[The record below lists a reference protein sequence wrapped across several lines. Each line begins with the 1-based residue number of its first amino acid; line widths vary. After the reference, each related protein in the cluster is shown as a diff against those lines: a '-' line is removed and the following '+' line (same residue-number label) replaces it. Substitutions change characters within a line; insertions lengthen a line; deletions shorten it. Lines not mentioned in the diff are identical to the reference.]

1 MVKPCMYISDDRYEI
16 IEKIGSGGMA
26 DVYKAK
32 CHRLNRYVAIK
43 ILKQEYSSDKSFIT
57 KFRGEAQSAAGLSHP
72 NIVSVYDVGE
82 DNGLHY
88 IVMELVEGITLKK
101 FIEKKGRLAIKEA
114 VGIAIQIA
122 LGLEAAHNNHIIH
135 RDIKPQNI
143 MISREG
149 KVKVADFGIAKAV
162 SANTYTQNAIGSVHY
177 LSPEQARGGYCDEKS
192 DIYSLG
198 VTLYEMLSGTLPF
211 AGDNTVSVALLHIQ
225 SEPQPVRE
233 LVPAVQYSLDRIV
246 QKCMQKRPE
255 NRYLSASELIMDL
268 KRSITNPEGDFVK
281 LPVNGYVPDN
291 PTKMFTE
298 NEVEEI
304 RTTAAKSPVTHYD
317 NHQKSKNQV
326 LKGEEEELDS
336 INSKW
341 EKIIIAGSIVVAI
354 ALTFGIIYLAARFFG
369 IADLFNSQ
377 PTPTPTP
384 PANAVT
390 GAPTLSPTEVPVGTT
405 KMPSLKSYTFED
417 AEKLLY
423 SKSSSFVVILEDE
436 VYSTAPKGT
445 VIDQYPVAD
454 VDVLM
459 NATIKLTISAGP
471 EPLTVP
477 RVVLM
482 QEEAATQQLR
492 AKGFA
497 VVPAYESSDSFPI
510 GSVIRTEPGDG
521 ETIFAGET
529 IKIIVSTG
537 KNLTYVQMINLIG
550 KTVEEARA
558 ALEEEGLVLGYTT
571 EGYSEV
577 LEAGLIMRQDVAVED
592 TILSGT
598 SVNVVVS
605 LGSKADAPDDETTSG
620 SEITPGDDTTPDDE
634 TTPGGDTT
642 PDDETTP
649 GGDTTPDDETTS
661 GGDTTPDDET
671 TPGGDTTPDDGTT
684 SGGDTTPDDDTT
696 QSGDT
701 TPDDSTTSGGEV
713 IPSPTPTLTPTP
725 IPTVAPEQ
733 SGGTEPYYPLS
744 LVTGGNP
751 LAEGE
756 ETEYYIEIIQSG
768 KLPMMIEEGS
778 IRYEDYPERF
788 SFKLYKEDYP
798 GLEEG
803 AVEVYLYVWN
813 DVDEDFKET
822 ERWYVALQ
830 EFTE

>member
-1 MVKPCMYISDDRYEI
+1 MVKPGMYISDDRYEI

-43 ILKQEYSSDKSFIT
+43 ILKQEYSGDKNFIT

-101 FIEKKGRLAIKEA
+101 FIERKGRLAIKEA

-122 LGLEAAHNNHIIH
+122 QGLEAAHNNHIIH

-255 NRYLSASELIMDL
+255 NRYLSASELIVDL

-304 RTTAAKSPVTHYD
+304 RTTAAKSPVTRYD
-317 NHQKSKNQV
+317 GHQKNNNRV
-326 LKGEEEELDS
+326 LKEEEEELDS

-341 EKIIIAGSIVVAI
+341 EKAVIIGSIIVAI

-369 IADLFNSQ
+369 ITDLFNSQ
-377 PTPTPTP
+377 PEATPSPTITATSAPTPTPTT
-384 PANAVT
+384 A
-390 GAPTLSPTEVPVGTT
+390 PVGTI
-405 KMPSLKSYTFED
+405 KMPNLKGYTFED
-417 AEKLLY
+417 AENLLKL
-423 SKSSSFVVILEDE
+423 KSDDFTVILERED
-436 VYSTAPKGT
+436 YSNEPKGT
-445 VIDQYPVAD
+445 VINQYPVAE

-459 NATIKLTISAGP
+459 DATIKLTISAGP
-471 EPLTVP
+471 EPI
-477 RVVLM
+477 VLRPVM
-482 QEEAATQQLR
+482 GMTQEEATQYLTST
-492 AKGFA
+492 GFV
-497 VVPAYESSDSFPI
+497 VVPSYESNDDLEN
-510 GSVIRTEPGDG
+510 GSVIRTEPA
-521 ETIFAGET
+521 AGET
-529 IKIIVSTG
+529 VFEGDTITLVVSTG
-537 KNLTYVQMINLIG
+537 KNPTYVTMISILG
-550 KTVEEARA
+550 KTIDEARA
-558 ALEEEGLVLGYTT
+558 ALEAEGLVLGEISRDASDAYP
-571 EGYSEV
+571 EGK
-577 LEAGLIMRQDVAVED
+577 IIRQDVANGKEV
-592 TILSGT
+592 LSGT
-598 SVNVVVS
+598 AVNIVVS
-605 LGSKADAPDDETTSG
+605 SG
-620 SEITPGDDTTPDDE
+620 P
-634 TTPGGDTT
+634 
-642 PDDETTP
+642 
-649 GGDTTPDDETTS
+649 
-661 GGDTTPDDET
+661 
-671 TPGGDTTPDDGTT
+671 
-684 SGGDTTPDDDTT
+684 
-696 QSGDT
+696 
-701 TPDDSTTSGGEV
+701 EV
-713 IPSPTPTLTPTP
+713 VATPTPTPEPTIEPTLEPTQAPTENPAEPPEPTVDPGETTLPEVTPSPEPTAEPTP
-725 IPTVAPEQ
+725 EPTKAPVVEA
-733 SGGTEPYYPLS
+733 YYPLTLS
-744 LVTGGNP
+744 TAGKEKP
-751 LAEGE
+751 LSEGE
-756 ETEYYIEIIQSG
+756 TAFYYIEIVMLNSDTASLITEGEISY
-768 KLPMMIEEGS
+768 EEYPEGGFDFMLMKK
-778 IRYEDYPERF
+778 DYP
-788 SFKLYKEDYP
+788 Y
-798 GLEEG
+798 LEEG
-803 AVEVYLYVWN
+803 AAMVYLYIGDDAMLADEWL
-813 DVDEDFKET
+813 VD
-822 ERWYVALQ
+822 LQ